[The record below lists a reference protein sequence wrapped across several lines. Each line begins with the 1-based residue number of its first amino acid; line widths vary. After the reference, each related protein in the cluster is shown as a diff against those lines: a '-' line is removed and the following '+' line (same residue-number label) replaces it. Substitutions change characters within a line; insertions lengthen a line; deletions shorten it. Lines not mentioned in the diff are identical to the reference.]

1 MECLQKDANIKGTM
15 SIARVTYKMG
25 QKKWRPMQAGKRL
38 NMPSQMFSLLRVC
51 WVDSPDK
58 RPSFDEIVDFLETE
72 VQKQVYG
79 VKEGMKSTRRMTAQN
94 SVMLKRIIDME
105 SKQIE
110 EEKGKVT
117 GEERRARGAKQSDEA
132 LRMPRRL
139 ASLVNIVLCA
149 SLRCSQLMSQH

>member
-58 RPSFDEIVDFLETE
+58 RPSFDEIVDLFDANRFVT
-72 VQKQVYG
+72 
-79 VKEGMKSTRRMTAQN
+79 
-94 SVMLKRIIDME
+94 
-105 SKQIE
+105 SKF
-110 EEKGKVT
+110 VCVWDT
-117 GEERRARGAKQSDEA
+117 FVVR
-132 LRMPRRL
+132 
-139 ASLVNIVLCA
+139 
-149 SLRCSQLMSQH
+149 